1 MGRENKFLR
10 WVGQTF
16 NGSQMVALSFI
27 ILILSGALLFM
38 LPIST
43 QDRQGLTFL
52 DALFT
57 STSASCVTGLTVI
70 DVGNQLS
77 WFGKMV
83 LIGLIQIGGLGIM
96 TMTTVVMVIAGR
108 KVSLRERLLLQESMS
123 QTEISGVVRIA
134 INIIKY
140 TVGIEFFFGTILAL
154 HFALVKDMGWLG
166 VMYGYWHSV
175 SAFCNAGFDLMGD
188 YKSLIDYSGDVVVNL
203 SIALLITLGGLGF
216 MVLEDIKRAIKKK
229 DLSWTKFALH
239 TKIVLVSS
247 FALNVIGTVLLWLF
261 ESDNPY
267 TMGNMSLFDSWMA
280 AFFQAVS
287 ARTAGFNTV
296 DLMHLHDSSL
306 FILIIWMF
314 IGAGSGSTGGGIKTT
329 TFVVLMASLWYM
341 LKGQR
346 DVVMFGRRIE
356 EKTVDKSFVITV
368 LCLLWVVF
376 AVMVLVVLSNGEHS
390 FIQILFE
397 VMSGFGTVGLG
408 IGITPGWEP
417 LGKWILILTMYIGR
431 IGILT
436 FALSFLQ
443 SGTDKI
449 RFPSEHVSIG

>member
-10 WVGQTF
+10 WVGRAF
-16 NGSQMVALSFI
+16 NGSQMVALSFML
-27 ILILSGALLFM
+27 LILLGALLFM
-38 LPIST
+38 LPAAT

-57 STSASCVTGLTVI
+57 ATSATCVTGLSVI

-83 LIGLIQIGGLGIM
+83 LIALIQIGGLGIM
-96 TMTTVVMVIAGR
+96 TMTTLVMVIAGR
-108 KVSLRERLLLQESMS
+108 KVSLRERLLLQESMN

-134 INIIKY
+134 LNIIKY
-140 TVGIEFFFGTILAL
+140 TLAIEFFFGTILAVY
-154 HFALVKDMGWLG
+154 FAVAKDMGLIG
-166 VMYGYWHSV
+166 IVYGYWHSV

-188 YKSLIDYSGDVVVNL
+188 YKSLIDYHGDIVVNI
-203 SIALLITLGGLGF
+203 SIAMLITLGGLGF
-216 MVLEDIKRAIKKK
+216 MVLEDLKRG
-229 DLSWTKFALH
+229 WNWERFALH
-239 TKIVLVSS
+239 TKIVLLTSVC
-247 FALNVIGTVLLWLF
+247 LNIIGTVLLWLF

-267 TMGNMSLFDSWMA
+267 TLGNMSLFDSWMA

-287 ARTAGFNTV
+287 SRTAGFNTI
-296 DLMHLHDSSL
+296 DLMHLRDGSL
-306 FILIIWMF
+306 FLLIIWMF

-356 EKTVDKSFVITV
+356 EKIVDKSFVITV
-368 LCLLWVVF
+368 LCLIWVLF
-376 AVMVLVVLSNGEHS
+376 ATMMLLVVNHEHYP
-390 FIQILFE
+390 FVDVLFE
-397 VMSGFGTVGLG
+397 VVSGFGTVGLG
-408 IGITPGWEP
+408 IGITPDWHP
-417 LGKWILILTMYIGR
+417 LGKWILILTMYVGR

-436 FALSFLQ
+436 FILSFLS
-443 SGTDKI
+443 SGNNKI
-449 RFPSEHVSIG
+449 RYPSEHINIG

>member
-1 MGRENKFLR
+1 MGKENKFLR
-10 WVGQTF
+10 WIGQTF
-16 NGSQMVALSFI
+16 NGSQMVAMSFMLM
-27 ILILSGALLFM
+27 ILTGALLFM

-57 STSASCVTGLTVI
+57 ATSATCVTGLTVI

-83 LIGLIQIGGLGIM
+83 LIGLIQVGGLGIM
-96 TMTTVVMVIAGR
+96 TMTTLVMVLAGR
-108 KVSLRERLLLQESMS
+108 KVSLRERLLLQESMN

-134 INIIKY
+134 LNIIKY
-140 TVGIEFFFGTILAL
+140 TLIIEFVVGTIMAF
-154 HFALVKDMGWLG
+154 HFAVNKGLGWLG

-188 YKSLIDYSGDVVVNL
+188 YKSLIDYSGDVVINL

-216 MVLEDIKRAIKKK
+216 MVLEDIKRAFKQGF
-229 DLSWTKFALH
+229 SWSGFALQ
-239 TKIVLVSS
+239 TKIVLLTTLGLHV
-247 FALNVIGTVLLWLF
+247 VGTVLIWLF
-261 ESDNPY
+261 ESNNPY
-267 TMGNMSLFDSWMA
+267 TLGNMTMFDSWLA

-287 ARTAGFNTV
+287 ARTAGFNTI
-296 DLMHLHDSSL
+296 DLVQLHDSSM
-306 FILIIWMF
+306 FVLIIWMF
-314 IGAGSGSTGGGIKTT
+314 IGAGSGSTAGGIKMT

-341 LKGQR
+341 IKGQR

-356 EKTVDKSFVITV
+356 ERIADKSFVITV
-368 LCLLWVVF
+368 LCLLWVIF
-376 AVMVLVVLSNGEHS
+376 ATMVLVVLSNGQYP
-390 FIQILFE
+390 FIHILFE
-397 VMSGFGTVGLG
+397 VVSGFGTVGLG
-408 IGITPGWEP
+408 IGITPHWEP

-436 FALSFLQ
+436 FILSFL
-443 SGTDKI
+443 GTGNNKI
-449 RFPSEHVSIG
+449 RFPSEHINIG

>member
-10 WVGQTF
+10 WIGQTF
-16 NGSQMVALSFI
+16 NGSQMVALSFML
-27 ILILSGALLFM
+27 LILTGALLFM

-57 STSASCVTGLTVI
+57 ATSATCVTGLTVI
-70 DVGNQLS
+70 DVGHQLS

-83 LIGLIQIGGLGIM
+83 LIGLIQVGGLGIM
-96 TMTTVVMVIAGR
+96 TMTTLVMVIAGR
-108 KVSLRERLLLQESMS
+108 KVSLRERLLLQESMN

-134 INIIKY
+134 LNIIKY
-140 TVGIEFFFGTILAL
+140 TLIIEFFFGTIMAF
-154 HFALVKDMGWLG
+154 HFAVVKGLGWLG

-188 YKSLIDYSGDVVVNL
+188 YKSLIDYHGDVVINL

-216 MVLEDIKRAIKKK
+216 MVLEDIKHAIKKR
-229 DLSWTKFALH
+229 LSWTHFALH
-239 TKIVLVSS
+239 TKIVLITSVG
-247 FALNVIGTVLLWLF
+247 LNVVGTVLLWLF
-261 ESDNPY
+261 ESNNPY
-267 TMGNMSLFDSWMA
+267 TLGNMTMFDSWMA

-287 ARTAGFNTV
+287 SRTAGFNTI
-296 DLMHLHDSSL
+296 DLMQLHDSSL
-306 FILIIWMF
+306 FVLIIWMF

-356 EKTVDKSFVITV
+356 EKIVDKSFVITV
-368 LCLLWVVF
+368 LCLLWVIF
-376 AVMVLVVLSNGEHS
+376 ATMILLIVNNGQYP
-390 FIQILFE
+390 FVDILFE
-397 VMSGFGTVGLG
+397 VVSGFGTVGLG
-408 IGITPGWEP
+408 IGITPHWEP
-417 LGKWILILTMYIGR
+417 LGKWVLILTMYIGR

-436 FALSFLQ
+436 FILSFL
-443 SGTDKI
+443 STGTNKI
-449 RFPSEHVSIG
+449 RFPSEHINIG

>member
-10 WVGQTF
+10 WIGQTF

-27 ILILSGALLFM
+27 ILILGGAFLLM

-83 LIGLIQIGGLGIM
+83 LIALIQIGGLGIM
-96 TMTTVVMVIAGR
+96 TMTTLVMVIAGR
-108 KVSLRERLLLQESMS
+108 KVSLRERLLLQESMN

-134 INIIKY
+134 LNIIKY
-140 TVGIEFFFGTILAL
+140 TLCIEFVFGTILAI
-154 HFALVKDMGWLG
+154 HFAFVKDMGIVG
-166 VMYGYWHSV
+166 IVYGYWHSI
-175 SAFCNAGFDLMGD
+175 SAFCNAGFDLMGN
-188 YKSLIDYSGDVVVNL
+188 YKSLIDYQSDIVINL

-216 MVLEDIKRAIKKK
+216 MVLEDLKRG
-229 DLSWTKFALH
+229 WNWERFALH
-239 TKIVLVSS
+239 TKIVLLSS
-247 FALNVIGTVLLWLF
+247 VGLNIVGTVLLWVF
-261 ESDNPY
+261 ECDNPN
-267 TMGNMSLFDSWMA
+267 TLGNMTAFDSIMA

-287 ARTAGFNTV
+287 SRTAGFNTI
-296 DLMHLHDSSL
+296 DLMQLHDSSL
-306 FILIIWMF
+306 FVLIIWMF

-341 LKGQR
+341 IKGQR
-346 DVVMFGRRIE
+346 DVVMFGKRID
-356 EKTVDKSFVITV
+356 EKIVDKSFVITV
-368 LCLLWVVF
+368 LCLIWVLI
-376 AVMVLVVLSNGEHS
+376 ATMALSAINHENYP
-390 FIQILFE
+390 FIDVLFE
-397 VMSGFGTVGLG
+397 VVSGFGTVGLG
-408 IGITPGWEP
+408 IGITPDWAP
-417 LGKWILILTMYIGR
+417 LGKWILIFTMYIGR

-436 FALSFLQ
+436 FILSFLS
-443 SGTDKI
+443 SGTNKI
-449 RFPSEHVSIG
+449 RYPSEHINIG

>member
-1 MGRENKFLR
+1 MGKENKFLR
-10 WVGQTF
+10 WLGEVF
-16 NGSQMVALSFI
+16 NGTQLVALSFMLV
-27 ILILSGALLFM
+27 ILLGAFLFM

-43 QDRQGLTFL
+43 QNGQGLTFL
-52 DALFT
+52 DGLFT
-57 STSASCVTGLTVI
+57 ATSATCVTGLTVI
-70 DVGNQLS
+70 DVGNELT

-83 LIGLIQIGGLGIM
+83 LIVLIQIGGLGIM

-140 TVGIEFFFGTILAL
+140 TAIIEFAFGTILAL

-166 VMYGYWHSV
+166 IMYGYWHSV

-188 YKSLIDYSGDVVVNL
+188 YKSLIDYHSDVVVNL

-216 MVLEDIKRAIKKK
+216 MVLEDIKRAIIKKE
-229 DLSWTKFALH
+229 LSWTNFALH

-247 FALNVIGTVLLWLF
+247 VGLNVIGTVLLWIF
-261 ESDNPY
+261 EHNNPY
-267 TMGNMSLFDSWMA
+267 TMGNMSMFDSWMA

-346 DVVMFGRRIE
+346 DVVMFGRRID
-356 EKTVDKSFVITV
+356 EKIVDKSFVITV
-368 LCLLWVVF
+368 LCMLWVL
-376 AVMVLVVLSNGEHS
+376 AATMILLVINNGQYP
-390 FIQILFE
+390 FVDILFE
-397 VMSGFGTVGLG
+397 VVSGFGTVGLG
-408 IGITPGWEP
+408 IGITPDWQP
-417 LGKWILILTMYIGR
+417 LGKWVLILTMYIGR

-436 FALSFLQ
+436 FILSFLS
-443 SGTDKI
+443 SGTNKI
-449 RFPSEHVSIG
+449 RYPSEHINIG